1 MCAHVRARLQ
11 LTEHMP
17 RLNPPLE
24 SRGYCAF
31 PPGVWVLEWVRPMAF
46 HDDPRGGARVLLR
59 WVSAPVPEFDSLGR
73 TSAAVIAGC
82 VGLVSE
88 LFPASLFLL
97 VPWSKQ

>member
-1 MCAHVRARLQ
+1 MCVHVRARLQ

-59 WVSAPVPEFDSLGR
+59 WVSAPVLESTAWVGPRLQSLL
-73 TSAAVIAGC
+73 AVWA
-82 VGLVSE
+82 
-88 LFPASLFLL
+88 
-97 VPWSKQ
+97 W